1 MVAGREYAG
10 LFFRPHGPARI
21 VFDGPRSQHW
31 GWGTEEQLTS
41 QGGFWASWAPE
52 GDELVYRSN
61 ETESIRIYSLVSG
74 ESRAVVRDQ
83 DVGMPIAFAEWS
95 SDGRTVYYTAY
106 DEDETPSVWAIPASG
121 GSSRRVVTIDSPT
134 QLFTRWN
141 FAIHE
146 GRFFFMIQQFESD
159 VWSVELLTER

>member
-1 MVAGREYAG
+1 MGVRC
-10 LFFRPHGPARI
+10 I
-21 VFDGPRSQHW
+21 TPR
-31 GWGTEEQLTS
+31 T
-41 QGGFWASWAPE
+41 
-52 GDELVYRSN
+52 
-61 ETESIRIYSLVSG
+61 
-74 ESRAVVRDQ
+74 
-83 DVGMPIAFAEWS
+83 
-95 SDGRTVYYTAY
+95 

-146 GRFFFMIQQFESD
+146 GRFFFIIQQFESD